1 MENFLVLYNS
11 LDFLIFLIFIIGVS
25 GIIFNY
31 KNIVVMLISI
41 ELCLLAI
48 NLNFIFNSVIL
59 NDITGILFALLILTI
74 AAAEA
79 AIGLAI
85 LVLFYRIRSTILI
98 DSKYYLRG

>member
-1 MENFLVLYNS
+1 MSNFLILYNS
-11 LDFLIFLIFIIGVS
+11 LEFLFFLILSIGVA
-25 GIIFNY
+25 GIVFNY

-41 ELCLLAI
+41 ELSLLAV
-48 NLNFIFNSVIL
+48 NLSFIFSSIIL
-59 NDITGILFALLILTI
+59 NDIMGILFALLILTI

-98 DSKYYLRG
+98 DSKYYLKG

>member
-1 MENFLVLYNS
+1 MSNFLILYNS
-11 LDFLIFLIFIIGVS
+11 IEFLFFLILSIGVA
-25 GIIFNY
+25 GIVFNY

-41 ELCLLAI
+41 ELSLLAV
-48 NLNFIFNSVIL
+48 NLSFIFSSIIL
-59 NDITGILFALLILTI
+59 NDIMGILFALLILTI

-98 DSKYYLRG
+98 DSKYYLKG

>member
-1 MENFLVLYNS
+1 MRNRNT
-11 LDFLIFLIFIIGVS
+11 
-25 GIIFNY
+25 NY

-41 ELCLLAI
+41 ELSLLAV
-48 NLNFIFNSVIL
+48 NLSFIFSSIIL
-59 NDITGILFALLILTI
+59 NDIMGILFALLILTI

-98 DSKYYLRG
+98 DSKYYLKG